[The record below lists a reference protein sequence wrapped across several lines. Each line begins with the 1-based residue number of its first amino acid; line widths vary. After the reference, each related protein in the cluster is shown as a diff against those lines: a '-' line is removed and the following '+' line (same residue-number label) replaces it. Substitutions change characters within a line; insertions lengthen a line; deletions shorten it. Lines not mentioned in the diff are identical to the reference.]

1 MAVLSAMSIPGN
13 ADELVARFTET
24 LEPIGRRKAP
34 IYGGISTTVVRTD
47 DGITIYNL
55 WQTEEGRHAMAED
68 PEIQSAIKAAN
79 FPAPHFIG
87 YEVLFHGTAGEG
99 AGELARRIV
108 DEVWAEG
115 RLETIDELI
124 AEDFRGWTPTNGE
137 VRGREAFR
145 DQVKMYRSAFP
156 NMTMVVDLIT
166 SDGDWTTTKWTASG
180 THTGELMGMPATG
193 KDVTVTGIEVD
204 RIVNGKIVEGYGVF
218 DALGM
223 LQQMG
228 AVPAGAGQPA
238 HA

>member
-1 MAVLSAMSIPGN
+1 MAVLSVMSIPGN
-13 ADELVARFTET
+13 ADELVARFAET
-24 LEPIGRRKAP
+24 LEPVGRRRAP
-34 IYGGISTTVVRTD
+34 LYGGISTTIVRTD

-55 WQTEEGRHAMAED
+55 WQTEEGRHQMAED
-68 PEIQSAIKAAN
+68 AEIQAALKAAN
-79 FPAPHFIG
+79 FPEPHFTG
-87 YEVLFHGTAGEG
+87 YEVLLHGTASQG
-99 AGELARRIV
+99 AAAIARRIV

-137 VRGREAFR
+137 TRGREAFR
-145 DQVKMYRSAFP
+145 EQVKMYRSAFP

-166 SDGDWTTTKWTASG
+166 SDGEWATTKWTASG
-180 THTGELMGMPATG
+180 THTGELMGIPATG

-204 RIVNGKIVEGYGVF
+204 RIVGGQIVEGYGVF
-218 DALGM
+218 DTLGM

-228 AVPAGAGQPA
+228 AVPAGAAQPA